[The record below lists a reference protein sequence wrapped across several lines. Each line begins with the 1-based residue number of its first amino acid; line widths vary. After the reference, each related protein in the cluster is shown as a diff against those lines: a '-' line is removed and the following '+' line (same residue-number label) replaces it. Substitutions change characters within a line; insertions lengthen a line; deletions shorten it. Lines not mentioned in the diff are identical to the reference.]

1 MTLKNGDFC
10 ILDNGKSGYYDAGE
24 ILLNDGTTAP
34 ADGVTF
40 CLRYAETT
48 LDLDALTN
56 SAVKLP
62 PAEIGSRGI
71 VVCLIQQALKCHGYP
86 CDVDGVFGMQ
96 TYNALREFMIDHY
109 LDGDTIADSR
119 VYSLLFNE

>member
-10 ILDNGKSGYYDAGE
+10 VLDNGKTGYYDGGE

-48 LDLDALTN
+48 LDLDALTS